1 VGGQK
6 YNPAFARLKLKSS
19 DGGATARF
27 DGNCHVVGLRRS
39 VAVGTGLA
47 APTIS
52 LKTIG
57 GKATRS
63 YLGSSATPRLRRL
76 AAPFELAPSLAL
88 FG

>member
-1 VGGQK
+1 MAEPPLDLMTTATCWGFG
-6 YNPAFARLKLKSS
+6 AF
-19 DGGATARF
+19 
-27 DGNCHVVGLRRS
+27 RR
-39 VAVGTGLA
+39 ADTGLA

-57 GKATRS
+57 GEATRS
-63 YLGSSATPRLRRL
+63 FLGSSATPRLRRL